1 MAEEYM
7 NSSSSN
13 LEARSLNPRR
23 YSKYHTCFEGS
34 KEESVLASSSFSWL
48 LGLVSGRL
56 ISISASDFMYA
67 SFLCLRVIVLLIRMN
82 K

>member
-13 LEARSLNPRR
+13 LEARSLSPW
-23 YSKYHTCFEGS
+23 YPKYHTCFEGS

-56 ISISASDFMYA
+56 TSVSASDFMYA
-67 SFLCLRVIVLLIRMN
+67 SFLCLCVIVLLIRMN